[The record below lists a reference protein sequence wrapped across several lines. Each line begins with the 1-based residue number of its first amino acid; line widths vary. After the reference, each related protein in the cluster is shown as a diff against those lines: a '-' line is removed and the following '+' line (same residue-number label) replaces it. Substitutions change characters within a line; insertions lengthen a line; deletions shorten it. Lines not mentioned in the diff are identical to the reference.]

1 MTKEEKL
8 VLQGKVIE
16 ALPNATFRVELDKE
30 QGSSVVFGYLG
41 GRLRKNNIKVMVE
54 DKVTIEF
61 SPYDLTK
68 GRITRRL

>member
-1 MTKEEKL
+1 MSKEEKL

-16 ALPNATFRVELDKE
+16 ALPNATFRVELGDE
-30 QGSSVVFGYLG
+30 EGGNVVFGYLG
-41 GRLRKNNIKVMVE
+41 GKLRKNHIKVMVE